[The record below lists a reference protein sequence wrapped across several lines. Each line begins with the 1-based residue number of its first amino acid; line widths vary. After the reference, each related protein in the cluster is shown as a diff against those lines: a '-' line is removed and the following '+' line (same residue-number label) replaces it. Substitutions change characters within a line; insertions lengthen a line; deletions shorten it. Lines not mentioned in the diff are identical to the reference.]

1 MRDFQDTKERTLDE
15 MSYSGE
21 RELVDST
28 SRKRQGIKWRD
39 EVAITQS
46 KTVNCDPELFPSER
60 TSGTKM
66 EMSLRK
72 RMSSYRPKL
81 GSSSRRGPK
90 ALEYY

>member
-72 RMSSYRPKL
+72 RRSSDRPKL
-81 GSSSRRGPK
+81 RPSSGGGPK
-90 ALEYY
+90 V